1 MRAFAV
7 SGRQPARLAG
17 SLLLAVALAGVVSC
31 SSSAAGG
38 GRFVPPGLHDLHG
51 CAQAPGFTC
60 GELTVPL
67 DPSGTAAGRLTL
79 RVGLS
84 AAASAPRGVLVFL
97 TGGPGQ
103 PGVPFL
109 PRIAARLG
117 SALAG
122 YRLVM
127 FDQRGTGLD
136 ALKCPAL
143 QQAMGASD
151 LTVPPAAAVRQCA
164 AAIGPRRQFFATAD
178 TVADIEALRRALGVP
193 KITLDGVSYGTY
205 TAEQFALA
213 HPAEVGRLVLD
224 SVVPNANV
232 DPLQLAN
239 MRDSARVLRAVCAA
253 QQCGFDPAA
262 DVAAIVRRYRDGPAL
277 LDTLVALSVGDPT
290 FGGVLTAL
298 HAAAAGQPAALRQ
311 LIRQVHAADAATA
324 GELSQGLHA
333 STLCADLTMPWGG
346 PQTPLAARGPALAR
360 AVAGLT
366 PAQTWPFDRATATG
380 NGFIQTCL
388 YWPPEPLAARPV
400 PAATRLPPVPI
411 LILAGGRDLSTPIE
425 EDRAE
430 LALAPGGRLFYVP
443 TAGHSVQSR
452 AAGDPALRQLG
463 PFLHAALR

>member
-1 MRAFAV
+1 M
-7 SGRQPARLAG
+7 
-17 SLLLAVALAGVVSC
+17 
-31 SSSAAGG
+31 
-38 GRFVPPGLHDLHG
+38 PPGLHDLHG

-79 RVGLS
+79 QVGLS

-109 PRIAARLG
+109 PRIAARLR

-136 ALKCPAL
+136 ALECPAL

-151 LTVPPAAAVRQCA
+151 LTVPSAAAVRQCA

-178 TVADIEALRRALGVP
+178 TVADIEALRRALGAP

-205 TAEQFALA
+205 VAEQFALA
-213 HPAEVGRLVLD
+213 HPAEVARLVLD

-232 DPLQLAN
+232 DPLQLAS

-262 DVAAIVRRYRDGPAL
+262 DVATVVRRYRDGPAL

-298 HAAAAGQPAALRQ
+298 HAAAAG
-311 LIRQVHAADAATA
+311 TA
-324 GELSQGLHA
+324 G
-333 STLCADLTMPWGG
+333 
-346 PQTPLAARGPALAR
+346 R
-360 AVAGLT
+360 
-366 PAQTWPFDRATATG
+366 
-380 NGFIQTCL
+380 
-388 YWPPEPLAARPV
+388 
-400 PAATRLPPVPI
+400 PAATHPPGARGRRRDGRRAEPGTAREHALRGPDDAVGRTADSAGRPRARPGPRRRAAHTGPDLAVRPGHRDRQRLHPDVPV
-411 LILAGGRDLSTPIE
+411 LAAGTAGRAPGSGRDQAPARSHP
-425 EDRAE
+425 D
-430 LALAPGGRLFYVP
+430 PGGR
-443 TAGHSVQSR
+443 T
-452 AAGDPALRQLG
+452 
-463 PFLHAALR
+463 